1 MQKRSLGTIWSPANV
16 CCVQFSSY
24 SNHLLA
30 FGSADYKV
38 YCYDLR
44 YVKTPL
50 CTLAGHEKAVS
61 YVKFMDSETI
71 VSASTDNSLK
81 LWDLNKTNSSGL
93 SSGACSLT
101 YKGHTNQKVSPK
113 LFFLFSS
120 LSTHCYSL
128 IQHPLLFLMS
138 YLHMNTEFCRIICL
152 GWIHSLR
159 FRDQ

>member
-1 MQKRSLGTIWSPANV
+1 M
-16 CCVQFSSY
+16 CCVQFSSS

-44 YVKTPL
+44 YVKTPW

-81 LWDLNKTNSSGL
+81 FGI
-93 SSGACSLT
+93 
-101 YKGHTNQKVSPK
+101 
-113 LFFLFSS
+113 
-120 LSTHCYSL
+120 STRQ
-128 IQHPLLFLMS
+128 IPLV
-138 YLHMNTEFCRIICL
+138 CL
-152 GWIHSLR
+152 LVLV
-159 FRDQ
+159 Q

>member
-1 MQKRSLGTIWSPANV
+1 MTIQKVNLYSFLVAMQKRSLGTIWSPANV

-44 YVKTPL
+44 YVKTPW

-71 VSASTDNSLK
+71 VTASTDNSLK
-81 LWDLNKTNSSGL
+81 LWNLNKTNSSGL
-93 SSGACSLT
+93 SPDACSMT
-101 YKGHTNQKVSPK
+101 YKGHTNQKVTPK
-113 LFFLFSS
+113 NF
-120 LSTHCYSL
+120 
-128 IQHPLLFLMS
+128 IQS
-138 YLHMNTEFCRIICL
+138 YLNFL
-152 GWIHSLR
+152 LY
-159 FRDQ
+159 